1 MEAIEIISAF
11 ALSLTFLLLIWTI
24 KGFLLRPPACGS
36 GIRVTTVITA
46 DGSTKDLERE
56 ITNLRWL
63 REDGRLR
70 TEILIVDAGMDTQTA
85 EIARSLQRRDPT
97 VNICTPEEIAN
108 IITRGI
114 RNGAER

>member
-1 MEAIEIISAF
+1 METIEIISAF
-11 ALSLTFLLLIWTI
+11 ALSLSFLLLIWAI
-24 KGFLLRPPACGS
+24 KGFMLRPSPCGR
-36 GIRVTTVITA
+36 GIRITTVLTA

-56 ITNLRWL
+56 VTNLRWL

-70 TEILIVDAGMDTQTA
+70 TEILIVDAGMDAQTA

-97 VNICTPEEIAN
+97 ISICTPEEIAN

-114 RNGAER
+114 WNGAER

>member
-1 MEAIEIISAF
+1 MDAIEIISAF

-24 KGFLLRPPACGS
+24 KGSMLRPPTCGRR
-36 GIRVTTVITA
+36 IRVTTVITA

-63 REDGRLR
+63 REDGRLL
-70 TEILIVDAGMDTQTA
+70 TEILIVDAGMNAQTA

-97 VNICTPEEIAN
+97 INICTPEEIAN

-114 RNGAER
+114 GNGAER